1 MSVAGTVRVVRKP
14 LTSRFAAKAPITLT
28 PAAVSRLHSL
38 MGGSKDKYEGI
49 RLDVKSRGCGGN
61 SFTLDYAE
69 KKERTDEVVEADGVK
84 VFVGSKALL
93 HVIGTEMDYVEDD
106 LQSGFV
112 FNNPQAKS
120 TCGCGESFTL

>member
-1 MSVAGTVRVVRKP
+1 
-14 LTSRFAAKAPITLT
+14 
-28 PAAVSRLHSL
+28 

-69 KKERTDEVVEADGVK
+69 KKERTDEVVEADAGVK

-120 TCGCGESFTL
+120 TCGCGESFTM

>member
-1 MSVAGTVRVVRKP
+1 MLAP
-14 LTSRFAAKAPITLT
+14 KA
-28 PAAVSRLHSL
+28 
-38 MGGSKDKYEGI
+38 
-49 RLDVKSRGCGGN
+49 
-61 SFTLDYAE
+61 
-69 KKERTDEVVEADGVK
+69 GVK

>member
-1 MSVAGTVRVVRKP
+1 MKLLKRMVLPPRGFLIIDRANGVMIAP
-14 LTSRFAAKAPITLT
+14 KA
-28 PAAVSRLHSL
+28 
-38 MGGSKDKYEGI
+38 
-49 RLDVKSRGCGGN
+49 
-61 SFTLDYAE
+61 
-69 KKERTDEVVEADGVK
+69 GVK

-106 LQSGFV
+106 LQAGFV